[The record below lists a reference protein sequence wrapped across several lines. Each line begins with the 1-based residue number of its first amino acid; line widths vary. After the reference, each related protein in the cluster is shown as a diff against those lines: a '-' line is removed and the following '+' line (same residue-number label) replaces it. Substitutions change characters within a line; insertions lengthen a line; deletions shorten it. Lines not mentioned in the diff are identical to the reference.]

1 MDIKRLS
8 FKHKNNKI
16 YYYLSNYLKQLIP
29 VTYYENKLDS
39 KLRILTH
46 KLKKRNQFN
55 EKYIFARV
63 DYYNKSSDLRT
74 ISKGKS
80 LKDLKLKDG
89 KKTYFFDF
97 YEHNKYFDRNLKGN
111 FLFGDVMHIP
121 KQPSLTK
128 SRPISNKNKNAVL
141 LKWNKV
147 RHFTF
152 VKNDKKFENKKDKL
166 VWRGEVYAEQ
176 KHRVRFLEMHHKKAI
191 CNIAR
196 VNNNSI
202 DNKWLKKRMTISEQL
217 DYKFILS
224 IEGYDV
230 ASNLKWIMSSNS
242 IAVMPEPKFETWFM
256 EGKLIPN
263 YHYIAIKDDYSNL
276 EEQLDFYIKN
286 PEKAKAIIKN
296 ANNHVAQF
304 KNKYSEDLISLLVLK
319 KYFKNSGQ
327 L

>member
-8 FKHKNNKI
+8 FKHKNSKL
-16 YYYLSNYLKQLIP
+16 YYYVSNYLKQVVP
-29 VTYYENKLDS
+29 SVFYQNKFERKIKKIES
-39 KLRILTH
+39 I
-46 KLKKRNQFN
+46 LKKRNQFD
-55 EKYIFARV
+55 EKEIFTRV
-63 DYYNKSSDLRT
+63 NYYNKLSDIEA
-74 ISKGKS
+74 ISEGKT
-80 LKDLKLKDG
+80 LKELKLKDG

-97 YEHNKYFDRNLKGN
+97 YEYYKFFNRNLIGH

-121 KQPSLTK
+121 KEPTFTK
-128 SRPISNKNKNAVL
+128 SRPLSKENKNSIV

-147 RHFTF
+147 RHFIF
-152 VKNDKKFENKKDKL
+152 IKKDMDFDNKKNKL
-166 VWRGEVYAEQ
+166 VWRGEVYSKQ
-176 KHRVRFLEMHHKKAI
+176 KHRVRFLEMHYKKAI

-196 VNNNSI
+196 VNNEELSSE
-202 DNKWLKKRMTISEQL
+202 WLKKRMTIAEQL
-217 DYKFILS
+217 EYKFILS

-242 IAVMPEPKFETWFM
+242 IAVMPKPKFETWFM

-263 YHYIAIKDDYSNL
+263 YHYIAIKEDYSDL

-286 PEKAKAIIKN
+286 PKKAKAIITN

-304 KNKYSEDLISLLVLK
+304 KNKTLEDFIALLVLK
-319 KYFKNSGQ
+319 KYFKNTGQ